1 MPLVA
6 SSRKT
11 ERMNDEPH
19 GQIREMRA
27 AIREK
32 QPAATDEA
40 RAAAG
45 WAEAVW
51 ENPWIAFAVIAIL
64 PGFVLSLLG
73 PFGSFSAPAWMR
85 FAYWMPTMAI
95 AACIGAAISIWS
107 ERSPVF
113 DRRPVLR
120 VAVVTTLMTAAM
132 SGAAYGWGVLVFGP
146 GRMTY
151 SPTFVFYVATI
162 TIVVVAISAIL
173 RARRTTIAAAP
184 LPAPAAAGPSP
195 LAARLPPKLKD
206 AAILA
211 LQGED
216 HYVRIHT
223 DKGSDLILMRLAD
236 AIDAMGTTPGARTHR
251 SWWVAKSAVQSVRRD
266 NGRTALVLTNTT
278 EAPVSRGYAPEL
290 REAGWL

>member
-1 MPLVA
+1 
-6 SSRKT
+6 
-11 ERMNDEPH
+11 MNDEPH
-19 GQIREMRA
+19 AQIREMQA
-27 AIREK
+27 AVRET
-32 QPAATDEA
+32 QRPAAGEA
-40 RAAAG
+40 RTANG

-51 ENPWIAFAVIAIL
+51 ENPWVAFAVIAIL

-73 PFGSFSAPAWMR
+73 PFGSFQAPAWMR

-95 AACIGAAISIWS
+95 AACIGAGLSIWS
-107 ERSPVF
+107 ERTPLF
-113 DRRPVLR
+113 DCRPILR

-132 SGAAYGWGVLVFGP
+132 SGVAYGIGVLVFGP

-151 SPTFVFYVATI
+151 SLTFVFYVW
-162 TIVVVAISAIL
+162 IVTLVVAAISAIL

-184 LPAPAAAGPSP
+184 VLAPVAAGGPSP

-206 AAILA
+206 GAILA

-216 HYVRIHT
+216 HYVRVHT
-223 DKGSDLILMRLAD
+223 DKGSDLVLMRLAD
-236 AIDAMGTTPGARTHR
+236 AIEAMGATPGARTHR
-251 SWWVAKSAVQSVRRD
+251 SWWVAKSAVASVRRD
-266 NGRTALVLTNTT
+266 NGRTALLLTNAT